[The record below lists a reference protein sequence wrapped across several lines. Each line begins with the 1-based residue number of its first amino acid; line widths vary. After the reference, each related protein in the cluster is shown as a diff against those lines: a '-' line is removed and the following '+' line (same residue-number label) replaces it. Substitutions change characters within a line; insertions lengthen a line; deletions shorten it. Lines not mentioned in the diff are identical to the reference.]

1 MKQSFAIAALAALI
15 AWPATGE
22 AAGKKKTLRHKASPV
37 ATKARAHY
45 YAYGPGY
52 RRPHSPNPAWDVY
65 WNDGVYAGSDPDPLI
80 RDMLRR
86 DDLRNIGHQ

>member
-15 AWPATGE
+15 AWPVAGE
-22 AAGKKKTLRHKASPV
+22 AAAKKKTARHKAPPV
-37 ATKARAHY
+37 AVQARAHY

-65 WNDGVYAGSDPDPLI
+65 FTDGKYAGSDPDPLI

-86 DDLRNIGHQ
+86 DDPRNRGNN